1 MLLSGNVMLLSGN
14 VMLLI
19 KKFNNS
25 KTAENRHFF
34 KAIFRR
40 KQEKNKVK
48 TSSINLSIKQG
59 AFKFLVFNNFVQN
72 KQEDR

>member
-1 MLLSGNVMLLSGN
+1 ILN
-14 VMLLI
+14 
-19 KKFNNS
+19 FNNS
-25 KTAENRHFF
+25 KTTENRHFF
-34 KAIFRR
+34 KAIFLR
-40 KQEKNKVK
+40 KQEKNKGK